1 MWTLFTQF
9 QPSGFLISK
18 DFLFVCSINP
28 FVPNALFLYPLKIT
42 ENRRG
47 CLMFSRGGDGALGTN
62 RLTFVHHIW
71 LYLIISNHTGDIEKN
86 LGTKPNSC
94 QGFSICN

>member
-1 MWTLFTQF
+1 
-9 QPSGFLISK
+9 
-18 DFLFVCSINP
+18 
-28 FVPNALFLYPLKIT
+28 
-42 ENRRG
+42 
-47 CLMFSRGGDGALGTN
+47 MFSRGGDGALGTN